1 MVADSN
7 SRIAWHRAQIRR
19 HREALKDFETV
30 RFTIGEIAGSK
41 TPDQAQ
47 KTVADLRRK
56 IRESEQVVAAYE
68 RQVRRP
74 LTTDFQT
81 LANAPWSKWNG
92 SEPSKIG

>member
-19 HREALKDFETV
+19 HREALKDLETV
-30 RFTIGEIAGSK
+30 RFTMGEIAGSK
-41 TPDQAQ
+41 TADQAQ
-47 KTVADLRRK
+47 KTVVDLRRK
-56 IRESEQVVAAYE
+56 IRESEQIVAAHE

-74 LTTDFQT
+74 LSTDLQT